1 MTIKTQGFEG
11 STAHLGPTRRTI
23 IVSALSAGMALC
35 LGSVRAEIVT
45 DSLGL
50 NAGEI
55 KIPVADGVI
64 PGYRAAPAGVKNPP
78 VLIVIEEIFG
88 VHEHIRDMCRRFA
101 KQGYFAV
108 APELYAR
115 LGDVTRMTDI
125 AKVLETVNH
134 EPDAQAFSDLDAT
147 VAWAATKG
155 GDAARLGVV
164 GFCRGGRMVWMY
176 AEHSPDLKA
185 GVAWYGPLAGTPSA
199 TMPHYPID
207 GAASLTVPVLGLY
220 GALDQSIPPDQ
231 VAMMEQALEAG
242 RSGSK
247 IIVYPDAGHG
257 FNADYRP
264 SYVPDAAADAMARA
278 LAWLRVHGL

>member
-1 MTIKTQGFEG
+1 MTMKTQEFEG

-35 LGSVRAEIVT
+35 LGSARAEIVT

-50 NAGEI
+50 DAGEV
-55 KIPVADGVI
+55 KVPVADGVI
-64 PGYRAAPAGVKNPP
+64 PGYRAAPVGVKNPP

-125 AKVLETVNH
+125 AKVLETVNR

-155 GDAARLGVV
+155 GDAARFGVV

-176 AEHSPDLKA
+176 AEHNPDLKA

-199 TMPHYPID
+199 AMPHYPID

-231 VAMMEQALEAG
+231 VATMEQALEAG